1 LFARI
6 RDLRAK
12 TGRPHW
18 LFVDEAHHV
27 MPADWQPTDL
37 VLPQRLDGTVLVSVT
52 PSSIAP
58 AALKL
63 LDSLV
68 VIGNKPQEMLLEFA
82 RANGV
87 TVPALDTEK
96 IDEGT
101 ALSWNKASQ
110 AQPQLVTLE
119 PTKTE
124 RRRHLRK
131 YAEGSLGEDKS
142 FYFRGPEG
150 KLKLRAYNL
159 IVFNDLADG
168 VDDDTWLHHW
178 KRGEI
183 SAWVRTCIKDE
194 PLAEQITSLEHEV
207 PDDADESRKRVR
219 ELIEQTYTL
228 PAEANTRTS
237 LAPPT

>member
-1 LFARI
+1 MTAVDPAIPPRHAAQRI
-6 RDLRAK
+6 
-12 TGRPHW
+12 T
-18 LFVDEAHHV
+18 VDGSAFRTAQVTH
-27 MPADWQPTDL
+27 AL
-37 VLPQRLDGTVLVSVT
+37 GIAVLPLIGTV
-52 PSSIAP
+52 
-58 AALKL
+58 AA
-63 LDSLV
+63 V
-68 VIGNKPQEMLLEFA
+68 MFA